1 MVHHPVGV
9 HTMEVVLKIRQEQ
22 GAHAHSVDEHIL
34 GALNVEETD
43 IDPEANEAIRSL
55 DLVGTHILSQKELA
69 AILEVECLTGGIQF
83 CKSV

>member
-43 IDPEANEAIRSL
+43 ICLLYTSWNVKRMAVKLTARKSATGSAIY
-55 DLVGTHILSQKELA
+55 T
-69 AILEVECLTGGIQF
+69 AIVWLEV
-83 CKSV
+83 KSVGMI